1 MVHSTQGSSRYS
13 SDPSRYKG
21 KSFVVKEELC
31 GGILWGGV
39 VVHVKV
45 LCVASQK
52 DMIQMGTNHS
62 YTPFWDQFKFVIKLD
77 VQSICSS
84 SSPPPLHYDEG
95 LWQWNVESPQ
105 KHMQRLSHGNPE
117 FILCVD
123 MGRQM

>member
-1 MVHSTQGSSRYS
+1 M
-13 SDPSRYKG
+13 
-21 KSFVVKEELC
+21 KEELC
-31 GGILWGGV
+31 GGILWGVV

-77 VQSICSS
+77 VQSIRSSS
-84 SSPPPLHYDEG
+84 SSPPPLHYDER

-117 FILCVD
+117 IILCVD
-123 MGRQM
+123 MGHQM